1 MSPDKE
7 LTATGGVDIGNMT
20 PIRGGSPPSRAA
32 SDGAASA
39 PFALPT
45 ESKRR
50 NKKRW
55 ENDFSKIKR
64 KLLVTTQNYLLCIRT
79 AH

>member
-45 ESKRR
+45 FVPRHIIFYS
-50 NKKRW
+50 
-55 ENDFSKIKR
+55 
-64 KLLVTTQNYLLCIRT
+64 
-79 AH
+79 